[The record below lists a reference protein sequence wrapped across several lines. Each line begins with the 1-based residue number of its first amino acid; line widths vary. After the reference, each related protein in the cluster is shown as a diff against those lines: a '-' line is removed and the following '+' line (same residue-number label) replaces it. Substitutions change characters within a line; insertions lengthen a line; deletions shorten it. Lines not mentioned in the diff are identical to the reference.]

1 MKKCLPLLLFLYASQ
16 VYAQKYEPEKIKPKA
31 VKLYDL
37 AIEKMR
43 DQAFEEAIPILQ
55 KTIAADTNYVDA
67 ILSLAGVYGQLK
79 KHDSSVIHYEWAKRK
94 DTLYFQQYHLPYSIN
109 LAGCG
114 RLQEA
119 LDAVNYFLT
128 VPKISERSVLAGN
141 FRKRC
146 FQFAVNYAKTHT
158 DTSYVFAP
166 MNLGDS
172 VNSEKSEYY
181 PSVTIDDSLLV
192 FTKRGEGHR
201 EDFMESKLLPNK
213 QYGKATLINGDIN
226 IETSKGALTVSAD
239 GEWLIFAGDFGR
251 IKGFGNF
258 DLYIS
263 YYTPNGWSEPENLG
277 PNINTEFWESSPSLS
292 PDKRVLYFSSN
303 RNGGVGGKDLYM
315 SIRQPNGK
323 FGEAINMGDSIN
335 TVGDELAPYIHADN
349 QTLYFTSDG
358 LQGYGGTDL
367 FVMHKQPDGQWGK
380 PENLGYPIN
389 TIDDEGSFA
398 VSADG
403 STAYYASDRT
413 DSRGGLDLYKFT
425 LRNDIRPFKTLYV
438 KGKVFDKKT
447 NRGLPSTVELI
458 DNTTNKALMK
468 IQTDEVGEYFITLP
482 LGKDYTFTV
491 NRKGYLFYT
500 EQYELKNKEADSVY
514 KKDIPLSPVELNASV
529 VMKNIQFETNAF
541 KLLPVSLIELDKLL
555 QVLMENPSLK
565 VEISGHTDNVGKP
578 EDNIK
583 LSTNRAK
590 AVVDYL
596 SSKGI
601 ALNRL
606 TYKGYGSSKPIADNS
621 TEKGRAKN
629 RRTEF
634 MIVGL

>member
-1 MKKCLPLLLFLYASQ
+1 MFFLYAVQ
-16 VYAQKYEPEKIKPKA
+16 VDAQKYEPEKINPKA
-31 VKLYDL
+31 VKLYDD

-43 DQAFEEAIPILQ
+43 DQEFQEAIPIL
-55 KTIAADTNYVDA
+55 KETIAADTNYMDA
-67 ILSLAGVYGQLK
+67 ILSLAGVYGQLRK
-79 KHDSSVIHYEWAKRK
+79 YDSAVINYQWAKRK

-109 LAGCG
+109 LAGCA
-114 RLQEA
+114 RFTDA

-128 VPKISERSVLAGN
+128 VPKISERSIAAGKY
-141 FRKRC
+141 RKKC
-146 FQFAVNYAKTHT
+146 YQFAIDYAKTHS
-158 DTSYVFAP
+158 DTSYTFNP
-166 MNLGDS
+166 INLGDS
-172 VNSEKSEYY
+172 VNSDKSEYY
-181 PSVTIDDSLLV
+181 PTVTIDDSLLV
-192 FTKRGEGHR
+192 FTKRSEGHR

-226 IETSKGALTVSAD
+226 IEPSKGALNVSAD

-251 IKGFGNF
+251 LKGFGNF

-277 PNINTEFWESSPSLS
+277 ANINTDFWESSPSLS
-292 PDKRVLYFSSN
+292 PDKRVLYFSSD

-323 FGEAINMGDSIN
+323 FGEAINMGDSVN
-335 TVGDELAPYIHADN
+335 TIGDELAPYIHADN

-367 FVMHKQPDGQWGK
+367 FVMHKQPDGEWGK

-389 TIDDEGSFA
+389 TIGDEGSFA
-398 VSADG
+398 VNADG
-403 STAYYASDRT
+403 STAYYASDRMDT
-413 DSRGGLDLYKFT
+413 RGGLDLYKFT

-447 NRGLPSTVELI
+447 SKGLPSTVELI
-458 DNTTNKALMK
+458 DNSNNKALMK

-482 LGKDYTFTV
+482 FGKDYTFTV

-500 EQYELKNKEADSVY
+500 ELYELKNKNADSVY
-514 KKDIPLSPVELNASV
+514 KKDIPLNPVELNARV
-529 VMKNIQFETNAF
+529 VLKNIQFEINAF
-541 KLLPVSLIELDKLL
+541 KLLPISLIELDKLL
-555 QVLMENPSLK
+555 QVLTENPSLK
-565 VEISGHTDNVGKP
+565 VEVSGHTDNIGKP
-578 EDNIK
+578 DENIK

-596 SSKGI
+596 VGKNISAS
-601 ALNRL
+601 RL
-606 TYKGYGSSKPIADNS
+606 TYKGYGSSKPVAENT